1 MKKTLSLLSLCIV
14 MNGCSTLPDTSTTST
29 GNLATAGSLN
39 CKANE
44 LCPNVFVEWDKQHK
58 EQLSVETVLNSSY
71 DYYDIMNR
79 TGFVGD
85 FFI

>member
-44 LCPNVFVEWDKQHK
+44 LCPNVFVEWDK
-58 EQLSVETVLNSSY
+58 
-71 DYYDIMNR
+71 
-79 TGFVGD
+79 
-85 FFI
+85 